1 MEGALLVAPPDVE
14 RAELPLELVG
24 FRPAP
29 CTPLPFRSVLVA
41 SENDPYINV
50 EVARQLA
57 AACGS
62 EFVALGAA
70 GHINTDAGYG
80 PWPEGEALL
89 KLLV

>member
-1 MEGALLVAPPDVE
+1 MEW
-14 RAELPLELVG
+14 AELPPELVG

-29 CTPLPFRSVLVA
+29 CTPLPFRSVHGA

-50 EVARQLA
+50 EVARPLA
-57 AACGS
+57 AVWGS
-62 EFVALGAA
+62 EFVALGAT

-89 KLLV
+89 KSLV